1 MKFHRCQKQLFLI
14 ILLVISF
21 VIVYQTKKDKTVL
34 NIELNNKI
42 KFTIYNAIPT
52 FSTNGVLCMVLTSE
66 KNILTRGITIW
77 ETWGHELEHN
87 IVFACNCSNIIAVKN
102 LLNRNETIPEELSIY
117 KKAAHLPIL
126 NINLIEDQTKM
137 GRKVLVVLKDTYDIY
152 KNCSNWYFMVDD
164 DAFIFVD
171 NLKKFTQSKNTSEPY
186 MYGFKFH
193 HLPKPGGHIGKFI
206 ILYFI
211 NFTKINIFLIKVA
224 DLVFY

>member
-1 MKFHRCQKQLFLI
+1 MKFYRYQKQLFLI
-14 ILLVISF
+14 ILLLIFF
-21 VIVYQTKKDKTVL
+21 VIVHQTKKDKIIL
-34 NIELNNKI
+34 NIEINNKI
-42 KFTIYNAIPT
+42 NFTIYDAKPT

-66 KNILTRGITIW
+66 INILTRGIAVW
-77 ETWGHELEHN
+77 ETYGHELEQN

-102 LLNRNETIPEELSIY
+102 LIIRNETIPDELSIY

-126 NINLIEDQTKM
+126 NINLTEDQTKM
-137 GRKVLVVLKDTYDIY
+137 GRKVLIVLKDTYDIY
-152 KNCSNWYFMVDD
+152 KNYSNWYFMVDD

-206 ILYFI
+206 IL
-211 NFTKINIFLIKVA
+211 
-224 DLVFY
+224 